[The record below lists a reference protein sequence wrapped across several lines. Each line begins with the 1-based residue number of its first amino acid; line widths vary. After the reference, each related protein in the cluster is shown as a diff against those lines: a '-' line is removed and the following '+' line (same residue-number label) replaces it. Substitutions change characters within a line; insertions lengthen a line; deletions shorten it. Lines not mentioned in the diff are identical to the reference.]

1 MQEIVQT
8 LDFLSQQHVV
18 RFEEINDSLHS
29 ISNQMALYNQQV
41 NNLGNSQG
49 LLSQGINRGMVHS
62 TTVDDLGD

>member
-18 RFEEINDSLHS
+18 RFEEINDSLHA

-41 NNLGNSQG
+41 NNIGND
-49 LLSQGINRGMVHS
+49 QGINRGMVHS